1 MVVNFSSEVK
11 DKCVEKFSSE
21 VNDLKLLLLGA
32 CALLVFM
39 RHHRVYSGERKF

>member
-32 CALLVFM
+32 CRTNVHLGIYAVP
-39 RHHRVYSGERKF
+39 